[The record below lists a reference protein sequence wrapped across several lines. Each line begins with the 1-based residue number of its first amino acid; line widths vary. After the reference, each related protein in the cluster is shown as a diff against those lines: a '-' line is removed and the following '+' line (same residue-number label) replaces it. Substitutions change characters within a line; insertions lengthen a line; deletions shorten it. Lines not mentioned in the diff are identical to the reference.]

1 MTSRLSPANLKLIVN
16 THYPR
21 GGMGECRQSAGSM
34 AFVVTYVRAH
44 TALAQDG
51 SVEEKRFS
59 RRDGALTFC
68 VIQRNFGSR
77 IVEIAE
83 YIEDRS
89 DAVLDGP
96 ELEKAI
102 DRHRSVMEATADP
115 PWL

>member
-1 MTSRLSPANLKLIVN
+1 MTSMLSPANLKLIIN
-16 THYPR
+16 TRYPEGAMR
-21 GGMGECRQSAGSM
+21 ECRHPAGTTV
-34 AFVVTYVRAH
+34 FVVKYVRAH
-44 TALAQDG
+44 TSLNQDG
-51 SVEEKRFS
+51 SFEEKRFT

-89 DAVLDGP
+89 DAVLDGS
-96 ELEKAI
+96 ELDRAI
-102 DRHRSVMEATADP
+102 DRHRVAMEARADP